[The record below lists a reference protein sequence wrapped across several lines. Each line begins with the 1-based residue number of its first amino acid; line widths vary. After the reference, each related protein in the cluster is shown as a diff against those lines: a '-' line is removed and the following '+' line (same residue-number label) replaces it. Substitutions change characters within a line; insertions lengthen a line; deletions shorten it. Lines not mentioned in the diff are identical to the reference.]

1 MQVIIDAVTEAF
13 LTHHQSILEGTLTG
27 DLLSYCPDP
36 VVAGITEAKSI
47 AWRKI
52 FKDRRK
58 TEIEIGAYGTL
69 STLLEAFI
77 HAGFELHQVGL
88 SQLSYRSRRII
99 DLMQHEAPE
108 EDQSLYEI
116 YQRMLDFIT
125 RQTDQYATALARQI
139 SGAAP

>member
-13 LTHHQSILEGTLTG
+13 LTHHARILAGTLEG
-27 DLLSYCPDP
+27 DLLSYCPEP
-36 VVAGITEAKSI
+36 VVQGITEAKSI
-47 AWRKI
+47 ALRKI

-77 HAGFELHQVGL
+77 HAGFELHAVGMD
-88 SQLSYRSRRII
+88 QLSYRSRRII
-99 DLMQHEAPE
+99 DLMQHEAP
-108 EDQSLYEI
+108 QANQPLYAI